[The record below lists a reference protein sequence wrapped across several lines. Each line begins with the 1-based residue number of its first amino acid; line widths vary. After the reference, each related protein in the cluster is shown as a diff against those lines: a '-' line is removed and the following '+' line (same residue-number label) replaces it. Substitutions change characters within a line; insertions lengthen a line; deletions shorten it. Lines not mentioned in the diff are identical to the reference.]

1 MGKVKRPDIEFA
13 KLEDVAKTAELC
25 EKQLEQYK
33 TWVNTLNVDQLKE
46 EEKKI
51 IEIIDEYEKILK
63 EKNYSLG
70 KKVVFDNKTYM
81 KEKVFKFIQDIINKR
96 EVGYSETLGLYQLYQ
111 YWGSAGDTVSYPILD
126 STLRTLE
133 STPKF
138 KGMADWEKILVI
150 NEYFKSNN
158 TEMTMDY
165 LQQIYYAHLHNA
177 IIDMLQLKDPDA
189 AKKQGSETE
198 AKEGPIQMD

>member
-1 MGKVKRPDIEFA
+1 MEEIKRPDIEFA
-13 KLEDVAKTAELC
+13 KLETTTDTAELC

-33 TWVNTLNVDQLKE
+33 TWVDTLSVEQLKD

-51 IEIIDEYEKILK
+51 IEIIEEYEKVLK
-63 EKNYSLG
+63 EKSYPLG
-70 KKVVFDNKTYM
+70 KKVMFEGRTYV
-81 KEKVFKFIQDIINKR
+81 KEKVFKFIQEIINKR
-96 EVGYSETLGLYQLYQ
+96 EASYQETLGLYQLYQ
-111 YWGSAGDTVSYPILD
+111 YWGGNVEEVTYPILD

-138 KGMADWEKILVI
+138 KGMVEWEKILVI
-150 NEYFKSNN
+150 NEYFKANN
-158 TEMTMDY
+158 SEMTMDY

-177 IIDMLQLKDPDA
+177 IIDNLQLKDPDKVKEA
-189 AKKQGSETE
+189 NQE